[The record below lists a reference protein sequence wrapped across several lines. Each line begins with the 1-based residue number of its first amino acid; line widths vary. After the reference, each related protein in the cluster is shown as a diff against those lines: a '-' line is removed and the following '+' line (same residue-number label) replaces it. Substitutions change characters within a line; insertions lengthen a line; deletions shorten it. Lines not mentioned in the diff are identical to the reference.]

1 MEYQASVIFLLVGG
15 VYYNARTKVYV
26 PECHR
31 GYAGNIV
38 GSCLES
44 QVATG
49 TIVKRYY
56 PGRHD

>member
-1 MEYQASVIFLLVGG
+1 MQYSASVIFLLVGG
-15 VYYNARTKVYV
+15 VYYNARTIVFIH
-26 PECHR
+26 ESHR
-31 GYAGNIV
+31 GFANNIV

-56 PGRHD
+56 PGRRD